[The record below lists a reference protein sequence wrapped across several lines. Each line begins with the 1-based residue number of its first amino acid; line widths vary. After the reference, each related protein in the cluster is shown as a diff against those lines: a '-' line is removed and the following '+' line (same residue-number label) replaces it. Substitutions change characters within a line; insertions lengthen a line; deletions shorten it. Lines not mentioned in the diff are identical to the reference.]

1 MNRFAERTLA
11 TVCALSA
18 LGCAT
23 AAQAHVKWFCAFDV
37 AGQPV
42 GLENV
47 LCPDF
52 ESLVALSM
60 AALAGGALLERT
72 RIGNGMVVL
81 LNALTN
87 VPRVNSELMIRGVLG
102 GFLISLWT
110 LGGILLT
117 PELKTDLAWVPNLQL
132 VMAASLLH
140 RRTMPLCSAGIV
152 ALWLMALRQYGIFH
166 VLDYPVFLGIAA
178 YITLCSTG
186 YRPFGLTPMAV
197 LRYSAGVT
205 LMWASIEKWAYPEW
219 TYPLF
224 VTHSDMAMGLDPDFF
239 MRAAGAVEFAF
250 AFGLVWTPLVRRV
263 SALFLIMIF
272 VSAIGPFGK
281 IDAIGHSN
289 IIAVLL
295 AIVFEHSETSGLH
308 VLGGAHWRKWMAPS
322 YLMPV
327 TYPLALAVFL
337 GVYYGLHSAL
347 YSTTIL

>member
-1 MNRFAERTLA
+1 MTRPAGRIVAAASAAATLA
-11 TVCALSA
+11 T
-18 LGCAT
+18 AT

-52 ESLVALSM
+52 EALVALSM

-72 RIGNGMVVL
+72 QVGNGMVAL
-81 LNALTN
+81 LNALTR
-87 VPRVNSELMIRGVLG
+87 PLRAHSELMIRGVLG
-102 GFLISLWT
+102 AFLVSLWT
-110 LGGILLT
+110 LGGVLLT

-132 VMAASLLH
+132 AMAACLLH
-140 RRTMPLCSAGIV
+140 RRTMPLCSLGIV
-152 ALWLMALRQYGIFH
+152 ALWLVAMRQYGIFH
-166 VLDYPVFLGIAA
+166 LLDYPVFLGIAGYVA
-178 YITLCSTG
+178 LCSTDR
-186 YRPFGLTPMAV
+186 RPCGITPMAV
-197 LRYSAGVT
+197 LRYSAGIT
-205 LMWASIEKWAYPEW
+205 LMWASVEKWAYPEW

-224 VTHSDMAMGLDPDFF
+224 ATHSDMAMGLDPDFF

-263 SALFLIMIF
+263 SAIFLVMIF

-295 AIVFEHSETSGLH
+295 AIVFDDSRTEGLH
-308 VLGGAHWRKWMAPS
+308 VLGKAHWRKWMAPS

-327 TYPLALAVFL
+327 SYPVALAVFL
-337 GVYYGLHSAL
+337 GSYYGLHSAL
-347 YSTTIL
+347 YNTSIL